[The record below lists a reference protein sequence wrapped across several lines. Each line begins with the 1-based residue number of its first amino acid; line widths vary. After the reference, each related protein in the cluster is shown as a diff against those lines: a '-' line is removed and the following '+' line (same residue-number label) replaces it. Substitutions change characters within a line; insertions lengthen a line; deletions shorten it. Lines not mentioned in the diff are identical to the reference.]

1 MGAMKPRAGQ
11 ASMEYLI
18 VVGVAFL
25 VMIPATYFFF
35 SFSKES
41 GQEISTSQLDSVG
54 REMVE
59 TAESLLYSGSG
70 SKTTMKLSM
79 PEGVQHALIVDQREL
94 VFNVSTAI
102 GYSELVFFSRVNLTA
117 AQGCGIGSCS
127 IPELAS
133 SGTKQV
139 RLTAL
144 NSSVLIEQVG

>member
-1 MGAMKPRAGQ
+1 MGGMRFPAGQ

-18 VVGVAFL
+18 VVGIAFL

-41 GQEISTSQLDSVG
+41 GQEISTSQLDSIG

-59 TAESLLYSGSG
+59 TAESLFYGGSG
-70 SKTTMKLSM
+70 SKTTMRLSI

-102 GYSELVFFSRVNLTA
+102 GHSELVFFSRVNLTS
-117 AQGCGIGSCS
+117 AQGCGVGSCS
-127 IPELAS
+127 IPQLAS
-133 SGTKQV
+133 AGTKQV

-144 NSSVLIEQVG
+144 NSSVLIEQIG